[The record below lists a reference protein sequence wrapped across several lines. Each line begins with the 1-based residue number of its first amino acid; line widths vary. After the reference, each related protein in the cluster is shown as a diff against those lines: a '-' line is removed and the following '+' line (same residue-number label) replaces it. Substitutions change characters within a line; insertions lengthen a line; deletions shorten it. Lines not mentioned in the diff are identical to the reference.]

1 MYKVEILSNVFKTF
15 LESRINPLEKS
26 CTEHTDQI
34 LQSFKIL
41 NEIKQT
47 AAKMNT
53 SLNELIANTSKPSLT
68 PSNSKRE
75 INKSFTSNTNSK
87 TLTKNKSRVFEKK
100 NEKSK
105 TPVKRQTDKS
115 LGKSFER
122 QKSEIFKS
130 NDGVISNANKKMNIN
145 KNLTINKFTIFKKE
159 DTDTNIKRGR
169 ENYLNLIQ
177 IFLPFRS

>member
-1 MYKVEILSNVFKTF
+1 MYKLEILSNIFKTF
-15 LESRINPLEKS
+15 LDSRIDTLETS
-26 CTEHTDQI
+26 YTNHTDQI

-47 AAKMNT
+47 AAKMDNG
-53 SLNELIANTSKPSLT
+53 LNELIANTSKPSLT
-68 PSNSKRE
+68 PSNSRRE

-87 TLTKNKSRVFEKK
+87 TLTKNKSKVFEKK

-130 NDGVISNANKKMNIN
+130 NDGVSSNTNKKTILN
-145 KNLTINKFTIFKKE
+145 KNLTINKFTIFKRE
-159 DTDTNIKRGR
+159 DGENNIKRGMDDT
-169 ENYLNLIQ
+169 LILILIQ
-177 IFLPFRS
+177 KF